1 MHNHNHERNIEKLNK
16 AFVFGISL
24 NLIYTAIEFGAGFHF
39 NSLVLMSDAG
49 HNLSD
54 VASLFL
60 SLLAFKL
67 SGITANKRF
76 TFGYKKG
83 TILASLINSILLL
96 VVVGGIIKE
105 AIERLSAPPQTQ
117 GLSISIVAFI
127 GIFINAFT
135 AYLFFKEKEK
145 DINVK
150 GAFLHLAVD
159 AIVSMGAVVSGIIIY
174 YSGWNIIDPII
185 SMAIA
190 VIIIFSTW
198 SLLKESF
205 ALSNDAVPKGIDLE
219 KVKESVMQ
227 VDGIADI
234 HHMHVW
240 AISTTENALT
250 MHILLKDSNELF
262 NSEKIKNN
270 VKHNLLHLN
279 IQHTTLELEIPGE
292 DCAEPDCN
300 PA

>member
-16 AFVFGISL
+16 AFIFGISL
-24 NLIYTAIEFGAGFHF
+24 NLLYTAIEFGAGFHF

-67 SGITANKRF
+67 SGISANKRF

-105 AIERLSAPPQTQ
+105 AIERLSVPPQAQ
-117 GLSISIVAFI
+117 GLSISVVAFI

-150 GAFLHLAVD
+150 GAFLHLAID
-159 AIVSMGAVVSGIIIY
+159 ALVSLGAVVSGIVIH
-174 YSGWNIIDPII
+174 YSGWNIIDPVI

-190 VIIIFSTW
+190 VIIVFSTW

-262 NSEKIKNN
+262 NTEKIKNN
-270 VKHNLLHLN
+270 VKHILLHLN

-292 DCAEPDCN
+292 DCAEPDCT
-300 PA
+300 P